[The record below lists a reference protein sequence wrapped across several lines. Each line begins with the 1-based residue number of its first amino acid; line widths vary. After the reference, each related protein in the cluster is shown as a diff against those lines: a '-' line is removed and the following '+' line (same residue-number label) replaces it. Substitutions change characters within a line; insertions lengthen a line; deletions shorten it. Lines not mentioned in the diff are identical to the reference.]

1 MQEGTHEGMET
12 LWPYQGFGV
21 TAFERRA
28 GEGKLTL
35 TKEAFLFEGKDGDMI
50 GFDLQTLR
58 LVRLKDVHNFE
69 VTYSIQGELRNGS
82 YRVVCTFPDGTER
95 DELPSEEDPYRMSLF
110 RAITGGVVARF
121 LADHSKGRVEGMT
134 RITDE
139 KFGARVEDLE
149 RNMNLFPDKKQY
161 EDDVWWNEELKSR
174 TLEAAESESKV
185 WDDHDR
191 GRLYSTGANPRT
203 TVDNAFEKLDI
214 LQEDWVNGRL
224 SPFQRA
230 QCAAADYRLG
240 IKMSQMG
247 YTDRRGGSPESW
259 KASAERLAQ
268 FERTHSGVDV
278 LSLS

>member
-21 TAFERRA
+21 RAFERRA

-82 YRVVCTFPDGTER
+82 YRVVCTFPDGKEL

-121 LADHSKGRVEGMT
+121 LADHSRATTEGLI
-134 RITDE
+134 RISKE
-139 KFGARVEDLE
+139 KFDARINDLAE
-149 RNMNLFPDKKQY
+149 TIRLFPDKKQY
-161 EDDVWWNEELKSR
+161 DDEVWWDEELRKR
-174 TLEAAESESKV
+174 TVEAAESEPQL
-185 WDDHDR
+185 WDDPYRDR
-191 GRLYSTGANPRT
+191 LLSTGANPSA
-203 TVDNAFEKLDI
+203 TVENAIEKLDI
-214 LQEDWVNGRL
+214 MQEDWVNGGL
-224 SPFQRA
+224 GPLQRA
-230 QCAAADYRLG
+230 KCVAMDYSTKIRMAQLG
-240 IKMSQMG
+240 
-247 YTDRRGGSPESW
+247 YALDRGESHESW
-259 KASAERLAQ
+259 KVRAEKLAQ
-268 FERTHSGVDV
+268 FEKSRLGVDILAV
-278 LSLS
+278 S